1 MANRTSIIMM
11 YLLLLSGGL
20 LAVAIRGFAP
30 MMMLAGFAALVAL
43 IARHYKPDWSQWPRY
58 VLPLIFLAY
67 AVASSFWSINADAPS
82 VALRLVLTSLF
93 VAAMIANFNY
103 LDTTHDT
110 ELAEKWRRRLSIS
123 LLFGMAVTLLIAPY
137 NVVWPQ
143 LALHLSGLLELVRQ
157 VNSALTLSIIFLFIL
172 CSKYAAQS
180 PKLIGA
186 GFIIC
191 LIITALSES
200 QTALLALMLG
210 LIALGLAWFSTR
222 LCRQL
227 IFAALAISILFA
239 APLFTASYQNKWVK
253 NYAPTL
259 VQSKGSGEIRE
270 WIFYVYAHE
279 ASKKPFFGHGL
290 NSTKYFSPENID
302 SYFAAIENDASLR
315 PLLNMVQ
322 TSRVVAAH
330 AHNLFL
336 QIIFEFGYVGA
347 LLLLAA
353 VWQFFA
359 RLEALPKAQAI
370 WIWGAI
376 GAGLGAVMFSYTLW
390 HSWLMAALGYSFF
403 LAYIMLPAAPQ
414 QIDKP

>member
-1 MANRTSIIMM
+1 MANRTSLIMM

-20 LAVAIRGFAP
+20 LAVSIRGFAP
-30 MMMLAGFAALVAL
+30 MMLLTGIAALVAL
-43 IARHYKPDWSQWPRY
+43 IARRYKPDFSQWQHY
-58 VLPLIFLAY
+58 DLPLIFLTY
-67 AVASSFWSINADAPS
+67 ALASSFWSINANAPS
-82 VALRLVLTSLF
+82 IASRLLLISLF

-103 LDTTHDT
+103 LDTTQ
-110 ELAEKWRRRLSIS
+110 AEKWRHRLGIS

-143 LALHLSGLLELVRQ
+143 LALHLSGILELIRQ
-157 VNSALTLSIIFLFIL
+157 VNGALTLMIIFIFIL
-172 CSKYAAQS
+172 CSKYAVQF

-239 APLFTASYQNKWVK
+239 PLLFTASYQNKWVK
-253 NYAPTL
+253 NYTPSL
-259 VQSKGSGEIRE
+259 VQNKASGEIRE
-270 WIFYVYAHE
+270 WIFYVYARE

-290 NSTKYFSPENID
+290 NSTKHFSPENID
-302 SYFAAIENDASLR
+302 NYFKGMEKSSKLWQQLSYVRQNRTVAS
-315 PLLNMVQ
+315 
-322 TSRVVAAH
+322 H

-353 VWQFFA
+353 VWQFFV
-359 RLEALPKAQAI
+359 RLEGYLPKAQAI

-376 GAGLGAVMFSYTLW
+376 GAGLGVVMFSYTLW
-390 HSWLMAALGYSFF
+390 HGWLMAALGYSFF
-403 LAYIMLPAAPQ
+403 LAYIMLPASPQ
-414 QIDKP
+414 QSDKS